1 MLHGH
6 ERRTLDEIEKHLTDE
21 EPELARDLASADL
34 RVKNRLLTVLTAI
47 SAAVVVLCLFLG
59 ELRSFML
66 VTLLTSV
73 LLGLRRWR
81 LRT

>member
-6 ERRTLDEIEKHLTDE
+6 ERRTLDEIEKHLSEE
-21 EPELARDLASADL
+21 EPALARDLASGDL
-34 RVKNRLLTVLTAI
+34 RVHNRLLTVLTAI
-47 SAAVVVLCLFLG
+47 SAAVVVLCLLLG

-66 VTLLTSV
+66 VTVLTSV

>member
-6 ERRTLDEIEKHLTDE
+6 ERRTLDEIEKHLAEE
-21 EPELARDLASADL
+21 EPDLARDLASADL
-34 RVKNRLLTVLTAI
+34 RVGNRLLTVLTSI
-47 SAAVVVLCLFLG
+47 SAAVVVLCLALG
-59 ELRSFML
+59 ELRSFLL
-66 VTLLTSV
+66 VTVLTTV